1 MRQVW
6 TQVVLLCIVSTAA
19 VPNRVVRAQAG
30 RAAALAGPVI
40 ELKGLSKPVSVNYDQ
55 RGVPY
60 IDAQNDDDLYFAQ
73 GYAVARDRLWQMD
86 LFRRSSRGELAE
98 VFGETA
104 LEEDKIHRKYG
115 FAELAGQMIPKLEP
129 KARAAVEAYTRGVN
143 AYIESLDDQSLP
155 VEFRILR
162 YKPTLWQPSDCVII
176 GKLFA
181 EFLSNSWNLDLVR
194 AAFEGVPEEKRNQIF
209 QTKSA
214 MDVLLIGSDQTT
226 PSGKNQSHSWSAEAC
241 PSSSMVEEL
250 LALLPS
256 ERSWLESIGF
266 SVTDP
271 AASNN
276 WVVSGDHSVTG
287 KPLLANDPHLTPSA
301 PSIWYMISLSE
312 PGFHC
317 EGVTVP
323 GAPGIF
329 IGHNDRV
336 AWGIT
341 NVVADVQD
349 LFLEKFDDSKLEQYL
364 TPDGWRP
371 AEIRHEEIKVRK
383 VQTDPATRTLGFDV
397 TVTRHGPIV
406 LEKSGLRYALAWPA
420 LDPSTKELEAFYDI
434 DRSQSCK
441 ALEKAVGHYS
451 GFPLNFVY
459 ADVAGHIG
467 WWAQGRYPIRK
478 NGHGTVPQQG
488 WTGSGDWTGYLPAT
502 ETPHVYDPPS
512 GIIVTANNRTV
523 GDSYPYYLGELW
535 AEPYRARRIYDL
547 LTAQKKLSADDFQRI
562 QGDTYAMPGA
572 IFAAEVVKMAERLE
586 PASPDWAALHAE
598 FKSWDG
604 RAMADSRAMLIVALM
619 RRAFASTIIQS
630 AFGPDLAQQYSWTSY
645 LFFDGVIQRQ
655 PAQWLPK
662 EYKSYSEFIL
672 ACYRQALEEI
682 KKRLGQDESKW
693 KWGEFVKVQFPHPL
707 SQAPVIGAQFT
718 IPAFPQN
725 GSAST
730 INNGSNVSMRF
741 IADLSAWDNSRLGIP
756 LGESGDPRSPHWK
769 DQLDDWQSVTP
780 ALFPFNQ
787 KTVDTFSKQKL
798 VLKPAM

>member
-1 MRQVW
+1 MTRVL
-6 TQVVLLCIVSTAA
+6 TPVVLLCIASIGAISSWVM
-19 VPNRVVRAQAG
+19 RAQT
-30 RAAALAGPVI
+30 GPTADLVGPEI
-40 ELKGLSKPVSVNYDQ
+40 ELKGLGKPVTVNYDQ

-60 IDAQNDDDLYFAQ
+60 VDAQNDDDLYFAQ
-73 GYAVARDRLWQMD
+73 GYVVARDRLWQMD
-86 LFRRSSRGELAE
+86 LSRRSSRGELAE
-98 VFGETA
+98 IFGETA
-104 LEEDKIHRKYG
+104 FEEDKIHRTYG
-115 FAELAGQMIPKLEP
+115 FAELAGQMIPKLDP

-155 VEFRILR
+155 LEFRILR
-162 YKPTLWQPSDCVII
+162 YKPARWQPSDCVIL

-181 EFLSNSWNLDLVR
+181 EFLSNSWDLDLVR
-194 AAFEGVPEEKRNQIF
+194 AAFAGVPEEKRNEIF

-214 MDVLLIGSDQTT
+214 MDVLLVGSDDPE
-226 PSGKNQSHSWSAEAC
+226 PSGKNQSHASSEAR
-241 PSSSMVEEL
+241 PSGGTVEKS
-250 LALLPS
+250 LAALTS
-256 ERSWLESIGF
+256 ERSWLERIGF
-266 SVTDP
+266 SATDL

-276 WVVSGDHSVTG
+276 WAVSGEHSVTG

-323 GAPGIF
+323 GAPSIF

-349 LFLEKFDDSKLEQYL
+349 LFLEKFDDSKPGQYL

-371 AEIRHEEIKVRK
+371 AAIRHEEIKVRK
-383 VQTDPATRTLGFDV
+383 VLTDPATRTLGFGV

-406 LEKSGLRYALAWPA
+406 LEKDGLRYALAWPA
-420 LDPSTKELEAFYDI
+420 LDPSTKELEVFYDL
-434 DRSQSCK
+434 DHSQSCK
-441 ALEKAVGHYS
+441 AVEKALGHYS

-478 NGHGTVPQQG
+478 SGHGTVPQQG
-488 WTGSGDWTGYLPAT
+488 WTGAGDWTGYLPAT
-502 ETPHVYDPPS
+502 ETPHLYDPPS
-512 GIIVTANNRTV
+512 GIIVTANSRTV

-547 LTAQKKLSADDFQRI
+547 LTARKKLSADDFQRI
-562 QGDTYAMPGA
+562 QGDIYARPGA

-586 PASPDWAALHAE
+586 AGSPDWAALLGE

-604 RAMADSRAMLIVALM
+604 RAMADSRPMLIVALM
-619 RRAFASTIIQS
+619 RRGFANQILES
-630 AFGPDLAQQYSWTSY
+630 AFGPNLAKQYSWTSY
-645 LFFDGVIQRQ
+645 LFFDEVIQRQ
-655 PAQWLPK
+655 PTEWLPK
-662 EYKSYSEFIL
+662 EYKSYPEFIL
-672 ACYRQALEEI
+672 ACYRQTIEEI

-693 KWGEFVKVQFPHPL
+693 KWGEFAKVQFPHPL

-725 GSAST
+725 GSGST
-730 INNGSNVSMRF
+730 VNNGSNVSMRF

-756 LGESGDPRSPHWK
+756 LGESGDPRSSHWK
-769 DQLDDWQSVTP
+769 DQLDDWRSVTP
-780 ALFPFNQ
+780 APFPFNQ
-787 KTVDTFSKQKL
+787 KTVEGVSKQKL
-798 VLKPAM
+798 ILKPAR